1 VTKVLLIVPHFWDPV
16 CVPLGISSLKAFADA
31 HGHDVELL
39 DFNTIPEIF
48 GVQRE
53 YFSECKRQFP
63 HFRDWN
69 IERNGTEMLAIHQ
82 MLYLY
87 ARNRPDYAE
96 LVAEVLNMDQ
106 RDMDQ
111 FMDQLDVSRF
121 DALFASLY
129 SRVSSTLARALNSA
143 RFDVVGC
150 SLFNSTWPATLFLL
164 RRVKSHVPGVRTVVG
179 GPGPLMGIT
188 SRAEEVTRFMEHHEF
203 IDYFVVGEGE
213 YSFLHL
219 LEDPSFPRGVLD
231 PGRNLTRI
239 ESRKNFVKSEELP
252 APDYGQLDI
261 SRYLQLSV
269 ASSRGCPFDCSFCAE
284 TVFWKGYRAF
294 KGRTFDQMDTLAQR
308 YKRSSFY
315 LCDSLSNTT
324 IGPIASAIKGM
335 GRPYKLDCYLRADK
349 TVADR
354 SHDVRAWREG
364 GLVRARLGM
373 ESASQRILDAMVKK
387 TTPDTMERSLAV
399 LSAEGVITSTL
410 WIVCFPGES
419 ETEFNDTLDF
429 IRTNRENIYQADAW
443 LFQYHPAGLA
453 HSGEIETQRGS
464 RTRYSDEI
472 NRILAVAPYVVDRD
486 MSAAERFDRLERFV
500 RTMRELQIPN
510 PYSVYEWFEAEGR
523 WKALGRSVHW
533 DIETSMMALN
543 A

>member
-188 SRAEEVTRFMEHHEF
+188 SRAEEVARFMEHHEF

-308 YKRSSFY
+308 YKRASFY

-354 SHDVRAWREG
+354 SDDVRAWREG